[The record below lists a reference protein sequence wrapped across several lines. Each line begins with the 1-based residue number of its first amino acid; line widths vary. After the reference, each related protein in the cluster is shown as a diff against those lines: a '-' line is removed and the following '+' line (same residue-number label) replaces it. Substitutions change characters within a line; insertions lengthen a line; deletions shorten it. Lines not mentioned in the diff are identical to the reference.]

1 MYSYRWE
8 SLQFPRG
15 DQGARAME
23 LGGTYAGA
31 RVVAVSGGGEGLPP
45 RGMALAERE
54 VPDEKG
60 APPPARDAFYYP
72 PVHAAWAAYLSHLG
86 GGLRDTSLRAWERLP
101 DGERLRWA
109 AVALAVEEE
118 TRP

>member
-45 RGMALAERE
+45 RGMALVERALPAER
-54 VPDEKG
+54 DSY
-60 APPPARDAFYYP
+60 YYP
-72 PVHAAWAAYLSHLG
+72 PAHAAWAAYLSHLG